1 MAKSKKSQT
10 SDIRE
15 ILKDTVEVQLA
26 GLIAGATFWREWA
39 NHASKYTEVASK
51 GLANIISN
59 PSKSD
64 QVLSEITDAGQE
76 YMRTMN
82 ELPQIAVSKF
92 KEEFK
97 NIRQP
102 QKPSR
107 RTSKNSSKRSRS
119 VRAKA

>member
-1 MAKSKKSQT
+1 
-10 SDIRE
+10 
-15 ILKDTVEVQLA
+15 
-26 GLIAGATFWREWA
+26 
-39 NHASKYTEVASK
+39 VASK

-92 KEEFK
+92 KEELK

-102 QKPSR
+102 QKPTR
-107 RTSKNSSKRSRS
+107 RTSKDSSKRSRS